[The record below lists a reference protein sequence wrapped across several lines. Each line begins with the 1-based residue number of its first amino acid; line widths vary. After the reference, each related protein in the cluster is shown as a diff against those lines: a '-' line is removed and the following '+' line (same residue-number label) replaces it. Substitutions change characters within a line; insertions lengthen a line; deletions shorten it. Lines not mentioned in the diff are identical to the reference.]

1 MSPLGNT
8 DSGYLEGVCVA
19 EWVLPVERFVHTDH
33 DSVWGVQLRTLVN
46 KDVVHSHIILMVLT
60 EKFSS

>member
-1 MSPLGNT
+1 M
-8 DSGYLEGVCVA
+8 A

-33 DSVWGVQLRTLVN
+33 DSVWRVQLRTLVN